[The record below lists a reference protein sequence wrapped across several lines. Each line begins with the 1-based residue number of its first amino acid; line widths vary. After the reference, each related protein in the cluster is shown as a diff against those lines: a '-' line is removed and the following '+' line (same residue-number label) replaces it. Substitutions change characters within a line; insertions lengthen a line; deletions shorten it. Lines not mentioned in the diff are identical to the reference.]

1 MSNKCKEIR
10 ILTDILKVKNL
21 TITEKIL
28 LSQIEALDKEEG
40 CFATNS
46 YFAELFSLSKT
57 QVSNIISDLKKKGW
71 ITVEMIYK
79 NNSKQI
85 EKRIIKVNHP
95 PYPIIVK
102 EGIKEDNNTPIK
114 TDCKDK
120 YKSNKYKYNNRGIFE
135 QRDYSDIDWD
145 SFYCNFEEEKNVE
158 QK

>member
-1 MSNKCKEIR
+1 
-10 ILTDILKVKNL
+10 
-21 TITEKIL
+21 
-28 LSQIEALDKEEG
+28 
-40 CFATNS
+40 
-46 YFAELFSLSKT
+46 
-57 QVSNIISDLKKKGW
+57 
-71 ITVEMIYK
+71 MIYK

-102 EGIKEDNNTPIK
+102 EGIKADNNTPIK